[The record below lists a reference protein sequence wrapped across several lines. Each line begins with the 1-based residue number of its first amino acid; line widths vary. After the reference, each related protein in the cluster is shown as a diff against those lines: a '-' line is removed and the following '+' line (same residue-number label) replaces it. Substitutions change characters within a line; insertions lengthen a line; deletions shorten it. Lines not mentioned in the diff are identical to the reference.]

1 MENKRLNDAITAF
14 KKKYPMITSADLQT
28 FILGWQANDE
38 TKHKP
43 SEDEVLDTI
52 IDSVFIRE
60 LELYR
65 RNFTNEQSG
74 LYDQTFSIN
83 EKHFRT
89 R

>member
-52 IDSVFIRE
+52 IDSVFIRGIE

-74 LYDQTFSIN
+74 LYDRLIKLFQ
-83 EKHFRT
+83 
-89 R
+89 